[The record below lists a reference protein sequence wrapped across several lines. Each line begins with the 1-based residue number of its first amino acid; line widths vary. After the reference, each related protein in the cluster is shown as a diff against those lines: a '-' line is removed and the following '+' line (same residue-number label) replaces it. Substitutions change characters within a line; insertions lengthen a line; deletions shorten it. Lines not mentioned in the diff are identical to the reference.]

1 MIDERVYRETFSRL
15 RASQQ
20 AKEEVF
26 QMMETRKHNRRLPK
40 VLRGAA
46 IAAVMVMALAVTAGA
61 VNVATDG
68 ELFREFLIT
77 WVEDDNL
84 VAVDDQGNQV
94 YITIDQSGEDL
105 VTKENGRLIL
115 HADQDIDITDE
126 LVEKGSYHYE
136 YEAKAVWED
145 GSQEVRTITIDVTGD
160 LDSWTV
166 TRSNG
171 GDVSDTVTSG
181 ESEGGLDV
189 TLGARP
195 AEVVPGEAGN

>member
-195 AEVVPGEAGN
+195 AEVVPGEAEN

>member
-1 MIDERVYRETFSRL
+1 M
-15 RASQQ
+15 
-20 AKEEVF
+20 
-26 QMMETRKHNRRLPK
+26 
-40 VLRGAA
+40 RGAA

-171 GDVSDTVTSG
+171 GDVSDTSTSS

-195 AEVVPGEAGN
+195 AEVAPGEAEN

>member
-40 VLRGAA
+40 VLRGAV

-77 WVEDDNL
+77 WVGDDNL

-171 GDVSDTVTSG
+171 GDVSDTVTSS

-195 AEVVPGEAGN
+195 AEVVPGEAEN

>member
-94 YITIDQSGEDL
+94 YITLDQSGEDL

-115 HADQDIDITDE
+115 HANQDIDITDE

-195 AEVVPGEAGN
+195 AEVVPGEAEN

>member
-171 GDVSDTVTSG
+171 GDVSDTSTSS

-195 AEVVPGEAGN
+195 AEVAPGEAEN

>member
-77 WVEDDNL
+77 WVGDDNL

-160 LDSWTV
+160 LDSWSV

-189 TLGARP
+189 ALGARP
-195 AEVVPGEAGN
+195 AEVVSGEAEN

>member
-94 YITIDQSGEDL
+94 YITLDQSGEDL

-195 AEVVPGEAGN
+195 AEVVPGEAEN

>member
-1 MIDERVYRETFSRL
+1 MIDERVYSETFSRL